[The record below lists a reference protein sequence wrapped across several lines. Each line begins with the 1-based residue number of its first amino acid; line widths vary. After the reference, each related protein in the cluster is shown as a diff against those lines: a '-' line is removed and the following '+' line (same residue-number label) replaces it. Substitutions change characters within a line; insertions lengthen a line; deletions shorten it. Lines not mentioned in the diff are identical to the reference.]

1 MKTFTVVQRDPN
13 KLIQK
18 HPNLFSGTQQAG
30 MVHEITFT
38 CGHHHWALER
48 AVECLDS
55 IAGTT
60 LALNTSIEFAAP
72 DQQNDGEPV
81 EEREI
86 ANARWNLFPK

>member
-1 MKTFTVVQRDPN
+1 MP
-13 KLIQK
+13 
-18 HPNLFSGTQQAG
+18 
-30 MVHEITFT
+30 
-38 CGHHHWALER
+38 
-48 AVECLDS
+48 DS